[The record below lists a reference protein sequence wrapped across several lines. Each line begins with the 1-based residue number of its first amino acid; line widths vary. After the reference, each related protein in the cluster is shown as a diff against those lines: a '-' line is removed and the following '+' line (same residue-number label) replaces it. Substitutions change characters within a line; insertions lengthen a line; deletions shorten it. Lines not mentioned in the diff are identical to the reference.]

1 MEDNP
6 TRPGLTPLQFT
17 FHTRWLQILF
27 SCLCITLELRVNC
40 RDFLREV
47 VCLLSALS
55 LEGRGVGEG
64 LSAHHWP
71 ELLACLRQPSLQ
83 RVTTYWA

>member
-6 TRPGLTPLQFT
+6 PRPSLTPLQFT

-55 LEGRGVGEG
+55 LEEWEKGCQLTTG
-64 LSAHHWP
+64 LSSWP
-71 ELLACLRQPSLQ
+71 A
-83 RVTTYWA
+83 